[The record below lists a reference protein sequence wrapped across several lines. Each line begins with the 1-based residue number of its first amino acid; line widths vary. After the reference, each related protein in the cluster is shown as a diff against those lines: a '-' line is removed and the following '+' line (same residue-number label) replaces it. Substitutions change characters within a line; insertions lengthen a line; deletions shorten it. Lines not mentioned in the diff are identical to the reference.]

1 MRFQRARVVY
11 LELSTKSQVLFVAAN
26 MWLRWHMLVSAAV
39 ILAEGVQKC
48 IGEGVVVVIVMVSN
62 GRLYV

>member
-1 MRFQRARVVY
+1 M
-11 LELSTKSQVLFVAAN
+11 
-26 MWLRWHMLVSAAV
+26 VSAAV